1 MASNAEV
8 AQRLMEIR
16 QLMEFSGE
24 PYFEFMAYEKASVAV
39 AQAPP
44 LAGVIARGELE
55 QVPGVGKRI
64 AEIIR
69 EIVERGTAKR
79 LEALLERYPASIL
92 ELLEVPGVGM
102 KTARALFDQ
111 LHVAS
116 PEDLERAVAE
126 GRLEGFARMGPKT
139 IENIRRGLLARRG
152 RSHRWPIGI
161 ALPLAE
167 SIVARLSAAAPV
179 EKATYAGSLRRG
191 EPSVGDIDIVCTS
204 SRPKAVMEAF
214 TALPEAAAVL
224 GEGETKASIWNA
236 QGLQV
241 DLRVVPAANWGNL
254 LQHFT
259 GSREH
264 NVQLR
269 EMAVKRG
276 LRVSENGILDVATG
290 KNRTC
295 ESEEEVYAALDLPYI
310 APELRLGSGELD
322 AARRGTLPTLV
333 EARDLRGDLHM
344 HTAWSDGQNALE
356 EMIAASAAKGYAY
369 HAVSDHSWGRGS
381 KFGLNP
387 EQLREQMHAIRA
399 LGDRHGIRTL
409 CSAEV
414 DILPDGS
421 LDFDDELL
429 RELDFVMASVH
440 SARSIGREKMT
451 ARLIRAIEHPCV
463 NAIGH
468 PSGRNVPAGTAYEFD
483 AEAVFAAAARTGTA
497 LEMNGN
503 PERLDLSNQLARR
516 AAELGALLV
525 LDSDAHDVAQLDRIA
540 FAVTQARR
548 AWLTPK
554 HVLNTRTLEDVQTFV
569 RAKRGEP
576 RAPRRKSRR

>member
-1 MASNAEV
+1 
-8 AQRLMEIR
+8 MEIR
-16 QLMEFSGE
+16 QLMEFAGE
-24 PYFEFMAYEKASVAV
+24 PYFEFMAYEKASAAV

-44 LAGVIARGELE
+44 LVDVIARGELE
-55 QVPGVGKRI
+55 RVPGVGEKI
-64 AEIIR
+64 AENIR
-69 EIVERGTAKR
+69 EIVESGTSKK
-79 LEALLERYPASIL
+79 LKGLLARYPAGIL

-102 KTARALFDQ
+102 KTARALFDK
-111 LHVAS
+111 LEVAS

-126 GRLEGFARMGPKT
+126 GKLEGFARMGPKT
-139 IENIRRGLLARRG
+139 IENIKRGLLARRG

-167 SIVARLSAAAPV
+167 EIVERLRAAAPV
-179 EKATYAGSLRRG
+179 DQITYAGSLRRG
-191 EPSVGDIDIVCTS
+191 EPTVGDIDIVCTS
-204 SRPKAVMEAF
+204 GSPKAVMEAF
-214 TALPEAAAVL
+214 TSLPEAAAVL

-241 DLRVVPAANWGNL
+241 DLRVVPVANWGNL

-290 KNRTC
+290 KNRTFT
-295 ESEEEVYAALDLPYI
+295 SEEEVYAALDLPFI
-310 APELRLGSGELD
+310 PPELRLGSGELD
-322 AARRGTLPTLV
+322 AARRGTLPELV
-333 EARDLRGDLHM
+333 EARQLRGDLHM
-344 HTAWSDGQNALE
+344 HTSWSDGRNALE
-356 EMIAASAAKGYAY
+356 EMVAACAAKGYAY
-369 HAVSDHSWGRGS
+369 HAVSDHSWGRGPKYGMS
-381 KFGLNP
+381 P
-387 EQLREQMHAIRA
+387 EDVRKQIKAIRA
-399 LGDRHGIRTL
+399 LGSKHGVQTL

-421 LDFDDELL
+421 LDFDDDLL
-429 RELDFVMASVH
+429 AELDFVMASVH
-440 SARSIGREKMT
+440 SARTIGREKMT

-468 PSGRNVPAGTAYEFD
+468 PTGRNVPAGTAYEFD

-503 PERLDLSNQLARR
+503 PDRLDLPSQLARR
-516 AAELGALLV
+516 AAELGAILV
-525 LDSDAHDVAQLDRIA
+525 LDSDAHDAQQLERISY
-540 FAVTQARR
+540 AVVQARR
-548 AWLTPK
+548 AWLSPK
-554 HVLNTRTLEDVQTFV
+554 HVLNTRTLEDLQAFV
-569 RAKRGEP
+569 DAKRGAS
-576 RAPRRKSRR
+576 RTAKRKR